1 MASAMLLRVSV
12 DLRLTPESMVTPVKD
27 WLLLK
32 DSTVVDISSPFI
44 DGTKHSMLDIIISVF
59 VYQRQI

>member
-1 MASAMLLRVSV
+1 MLLRVSV

-32 DSTVVDISSPFI
+32 DSTVVDISSPLI
-44 DGTKHSMLDIIISVF
+44 DGTKHSMLDIVIPVF
-59 VYQRQI
+59 VY